1 MSFLVV
7 QEVYKGLLLN
17 EFFISIKKGTLLL
30 DIDHQKTAVYLTLTR
45 DIIELQLFEPLSSLI
60 VKRSLGRLLTFL
72 YWYLLLK

>member
-60 VKRSLGRLLTFL
+60 VKRSLVRLLTFL